1 MASTAAMV
9 FFWRPG
15 RMSRRALLTGFLVCA
30 VAADAASSSKAGIK
44 KAFFI
49 LSSGFGKSRISRA
62 GGCAPPELQPVPLRK
77 GLSSGIIMVCLYL
90 AGLFRA
96 KDTEVCVNDPTG
108 ALWGAQTTVLPSGR
122 D

>member
-1 MASTAAMV
+1 DVAERTADGILGLCGCRRRCQQQQGWDQQSFLHFVLRVREVRMA
-9 FFWRPG
+9 
-15 RMSRRALLTGFLVCA
+15 
-30 VAADAASSSKAGIK
+30 
-44 KAFFI
+44 
-49 LSSGFGKSRISRA
+49 RA

-77 GLSSGIIMVCLYL
+77 GRGSGIIIVCLYL

-108 ALWGAQTTVLPSGR
+108 ALWGAQTTVLPSGG